1 MENPQDRTVTIRFV
15 LGRRELV
22 GALVAA
28 LVLVNPGGLATEQ
41 LTMTTYY
48 PSPYGV
54 YQRLRSTQDA
64 YLATD
69 TSASPQRRVGIGTAA
84 PARKLDVAGDMQ
96 ASDMYTTDGVQ
107 IQGLSGRNYFRD
119 TEGAGNL
126 RVGAAW
132 GMPGVYAESGVG
144 VLGGASGASLQN
156 NTLFA
161 TTNGRVGVGRTDPG
175 YRLDVNGDARVT
187 GVIREMC
194 RVVYFAPS
202 STTPCPTGWAAT
214 GFLRINT
221 REVPRTGSA
230 GSPTP
235 GAWME
240 TVPYDG
246 FISCCKLT
254 PNG

>member
-1 MENPQDRTVTIRFV
+1 MEESKDKTVTIRLV
-15 LGRRELV
+15 IGRRELV

-28 LVLVNPGGLATEQ
+28 LVLAHPAGLATEQ

-69 TSASPQRRVGIGTAA
+69 PSASPQRRVGIGTAT

-96 ASDMYTTDGVQ
+96 ASDLYTTDGVQ

-119 TEGAGNL
+119 AEGAGNL

-132 GMPGVYAESGVG
+132 GMPGVYAETGVG

-161 TTNGRVGVGRTDPG
+161 SPGGNVGIATASPG
-175 YRLDVNGDARVT
+175 YRLDIAGDTRVQGNLYLSGPIQNMCRSVWFSFGTNTSCPWSWAVT
-187 GVIREMC
+187 GTLVIGN
-194 RVVYFAPS
+194 P
-202 STTPCPTGWAAT
+202 PP
-214 GFLRINT
+214 
-221 REVPRTGSA
+221 
-230 GSPTP
+230 
-235 GAWME
+235 
-240 TVPYDG
+240 PYG
-246 FISCCKLT
+246 HTSGIMICCKLV